1 MEGLM
6 KEGINRG
13 IFHSHTK
20 DIKRADFGD
29 PIQGLAPL
37 YLTKMDLAKKSVAE
51 ALQARLSLRSFIS
64 YYFIHRTFLCVFV
77 FVLQ

>member
-51 ALQARLSLRSFIS
+51 ALQARQAEMEEQLA
-64 YYFIHRTFLCVFV
+64 RTEMEL
-77 FVLQ
+77 